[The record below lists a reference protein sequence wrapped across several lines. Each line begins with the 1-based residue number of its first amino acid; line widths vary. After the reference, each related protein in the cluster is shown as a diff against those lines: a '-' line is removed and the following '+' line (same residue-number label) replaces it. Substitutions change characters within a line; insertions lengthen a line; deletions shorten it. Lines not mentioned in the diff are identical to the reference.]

1 MHVSMAHVMSLRL
14 TKKLHGSKYH
24 PCDQDILILPI
35 QPKTRW
41 PIIADFATFNT
52 KKPAAD
58 THTEISDLWQKEKGY
73 PTTQT
78 K

>member
-35 QPKTRW
+35 QPKDKMANYCRFCH
-41 PIIADFATFNT
+41 I
-52 KKPAAD
+52 
-58 THTEISDLWQKEKGY
+58 
-73 PTTQT
+73 
-78 K
+78 